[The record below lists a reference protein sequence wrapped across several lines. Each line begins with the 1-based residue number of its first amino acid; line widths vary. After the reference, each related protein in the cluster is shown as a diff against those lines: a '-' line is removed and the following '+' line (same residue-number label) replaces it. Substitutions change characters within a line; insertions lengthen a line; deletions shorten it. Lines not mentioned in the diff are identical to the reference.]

1 MNNLNQESGKQILTD
16 STLIRP
22 SLNILLVE
30 DNPGDVEI
38 IKDYIRAS
46 EIEFTLTHVSTLRE
60 TLLNCIDHVYDVILL
75 DLGLPDSEG
84 MEALKKLH
92 IFKVVP
98 PIIVMTGLDDEDFA
112 LSALREG
119 AQDYLVKSRMSP
131 DKILK
136 SIQYGI
142 ERKKLQNLQE
152 KIAHQFSILSKTTTA
167 LNECEDISMMYT
179 VICDSINLLLDNT
192 NAISIEYI
200 HRMAFRAT
208 NFGWLEPWIARVN
221 KLLGIDLN
229 DHVFRL
235 EEQYRDFLDI
245 FSDGTLKEIKGG
257 LYELFA
263 GIVSKSDCME
273 LEKAVGI
280 NYLYTIGFFRN
291 KNFYG
296 GSIIIAP
303 ARIGGDDIKII
314 ETLCSQASL
323 SIYRRLI
330 EKNLRLSEMR
340 VRRLNEEL
348 EQKVRER
355 TEDLESANLKLTR
368 ELRERNLAEEALKKS
383 EAKLIEL
390 NATKDKF
397 FNIVAHDMKNPFT
410 SLLGSTELLYENIE
424 KMGIDNIRTLA
435 QVLNDSAKSGYAI
448 LLNLLDWSRSQ
459 TGLIKFNPERINLK
473 KLIDDN
479 IEDMKLYITNKSI
492 SVTTE
497 VNDDIFIFA
506 DENMTNTVLR
516 NLLSNAVK
524 FTHRNGSIIF
534 RVKVTDSEVI
544 ISVKDNGVGISSEN
558 IGQLFRIDT
567 KYSMPGTEKEQGTGL
582 GLKLSKEFVEK
593 MNGRIWVESI
603 ENKGSEFFF
612 SIPSFEKFSKKT

>member
-1 MNNLNQESGKQILTD
+1 MNNITPEIVKQPFAE
-16 STLIRP
+16 STLMKP

-38 IKDYIRAS
+38 IKSYLKDS
-46 EIEFTLTHVSTLRE
+46 GIEFTLTHVSTLRE

-98 PIIVMTGLDDEDFA
+98 PIVVMTGLDDEEFA

-119 AQDYLVKSRMSP
+119 AQDYLVKSRMSS

-152 KIAHQFSILSKTTTA
+152 KIAHQFSILSKTTAA

-179 VICDSINLLLDNT
+179 IICESINLLLDNT
-192 NAISIEYI
+192 NAMSIEYI
-200 HRMAFRAT
+200 HRMAFRAS
-208 NFGWLEPWIARVN
+208 NFTWLEPWIDKIN

-229 DHVFRL
+229 DHVFRI
-235 EEQYRDFLDI
+235 EDQYREFIDI
-245 FSDGTLKEIKGG
+245 FSDGNLKEIKGG
-257 LYELFA
+257 LYEFFSA
-263 GIVSKSDCME
+263 SVNKYECIEMEKEIGIS
-273 LEKAVGI
+273 
-280 NYLYTIGFFRN
+280 NLYSIGFFRN

-296 GSIIIAP
+296 GAIIASSS
-303 ARIGGDDIKII
+303 RIGSDDVKII

-330 EKNLRLSEMR
+330 EKNLRLSELR

-355 TEDLESANLKLTR
+355 TEDLESANYKLTK

-397 FNIVAHDMKNPFT
+397 FNIVAHDLKNPFT
-410 SLLGSTELLYENIE
+410 SLLGSTELLYENIDR
-424 KMGIDNIRTLA
+424 MGIDNIRTLA

-459 TGLIKFNPERINLK
+459 TGLIKFNPEQINLR
-473 KLIDDN
+473 KLIDSN
-479 IEDMKLYITNKSI
+479 IDDLKLYITNKSI
-492 SVTTE
+492 TLTSEITE
-497 VNDDIFIFA
+497 DVYIFA
-506 DENMTNTVLR
+506 DENMINTVLR

-524 FTHRNGSIIF
+524 FTHRNGTVNVRMISN
-534 RVKVTDSEVI
+534 DAEVI
-544 ISVKDNGVGISSEN
+544 VCVKDNGIC
-558 IGQLFRIDT
+558 
-567 KYSMPGTEKEQGTGL
+567 KESRGCGMFP
-582 GLKLSKEFVEK
+582 KE
-593 MNGRIWVESI
+593 
-603 ENKGSEFFF
+603 
-612 SIPSFEKFSKKT
+612 